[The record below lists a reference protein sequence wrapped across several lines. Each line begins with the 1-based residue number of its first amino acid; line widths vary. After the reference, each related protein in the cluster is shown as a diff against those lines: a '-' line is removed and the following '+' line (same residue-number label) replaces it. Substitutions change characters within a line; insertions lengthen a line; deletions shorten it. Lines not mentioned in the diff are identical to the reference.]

1 MRQSKPILFLF
12 LMLAWQAAG
21 PLRAQEPVHQ
31 VHEVMD
37 LPERLDPAGVLDC
50 TLDFH
55 EQWTIRVPGSSVT
68 KEVSSF
74 RYSCADSSVSLFPV
88 EGKLLVRNI
97 NYEFSFLDPAGEVM
111 RELQEDFIALINKL
125 HPLPGVY
132 QPEREL
138 LSVYFH
144 EEWILDAEQKSIHKS
159 VTGITPVIW
168 QIRQTA
174 DGDPILDLDTG
185 YPVYYTHRLDRI
197 QLRQPQGH
205 LNH

>member
-1 MRQSKPILFLF
+1 MVLFVL
-12 LMLAWQAAG
+12 LCWMAG
-21 PLRAQEPVHQ
+21 APLSAQESMHQ

-37 LPERLDPAGVLDC
+37 MPEKLDPAGLLGC

-68 KEVSSF
+68 KDVQSF
-74 RYSCADSSVSLFPV
+74 AWSCAADSSVSLFPA
-88 EGKLLVRNI
+88 EGHLRVRNI
-97 NYEFSFLDPAGEVM
+97 TYEFSFLDPAGEVM

-132 QPEREL
+132 QAKKEL

-144 EEWILDAEQKSIHKS
+144 EEWILDAEQQSIQKS

-168 QIRQTA
+168 QIRQTV
-174 DGDPILDLDTG
+174 DGDPVLDGDTG
-185 YPVYYTHRLDRI
+185 YPVYFTHRLNRI
-197 QLRQPQGH
+197 PLRQSQGL

>member
-21 PLRAQEPVHQ
+21 TLWAQESVHQ
-31 VHEVMD
+31 VHEVME
-37 LPERLDPAGVLDC
+37 LPEKLDPAGDLGC

-74 RYSCADSSVSLFPV
+74 RYSCADSSSSLFPG
-88 EGKLLVRNI
+88 EGKLRVRNI

-111 RELQEDFIALINKL
+111 RELQEEFIALISKL
-125 HPLPGVY
+125 RPLPGVY
-132 QPEREL
+132 QAKKEL

-144 EEWILDAEQKSIHKS
+144 EEWILDAEQQSIRKS

-174 DGDPILDLDTG
+174 EGEPVVDGDTG
-185 YPVYYTHRLDRI
+185 YPVYFKHSLNRI
-197 QLRQPQGH
+197 PLRRP
-205 LNH
+205 

>member
-1 MRQSKPILFLF
+1 MKLRAAAMILFILPCW
-12 LMLAWQAAG
+12 MAG
-21 PLRAQEPVHQ
+21 APLLAQESVHQ

-37 LPERLDPAGVLDC
+37 MPEKLDPAGDLGC

-68 KEVSSF
+68 KDVHSF
-74 RYSCADSSVSLFPV
+74 RYSCADSSVSLFPA
-88 EGKLLVRNI
+88 EGKLRVRNI

-111 RELQEDFIALINKL
+111 RELQEDFIALISKL
-125 HPLPGVY
+125 HPLPEVY
-132 QPEREL
+132 QAKKEL

-144 EEWILDAEQKSIHKS
+144 EEWILDAEQQSIQKS

-174 DGDPILDLDTG
+174 DGEPVLDGDTG
-185 YPVYYTHRLDRI
+185 YPVYFTHRLNRI
-197 QLRQPQGH
+197 PLRRP
-205 LNH
+205 